1 MEVRLSELH
10 DQALAVGQAHQK
22 MAALEAAQADY
33 RARAEK
39 RIVELEASSRPPA
52 DIRDVSHS
60 RLATLHTPLIKSCS
74 RKLRRSPI
82 VLFVH
87 AVKNPSS
94 SSTHT
99 IFSTALFQ

>member
-1 MEVRLSELH
+1 MNDVEVRLSELH

-52 DIRDVSHS
+52 DIRDVSHY
-60 RLATLHTPLIKSCS
+60 HFSCS
-74 RKLRRSPI
+74 
-82 VLFVH
+82 
-87 AVKNPSS
+87 
-94 SSTHT
+94 
-99 IFSTALFQ
+99 FSVNVCLPGRYP